1 MAENATANQG
11 SAQPAPARAGGALL
25 SGRRFTGGLLANWR
39 RTGWPRW
46 RRKFQLAARRAN
58 FYAIIEVIA
67 AVAFLAMTT
76 TTFVMIRSQSERELL
91 PSDLTAMLLI
101 GTLVP
106 AMALLILLGRRMA
119 LRRAAETLGGTG
131 RLHTQLV
138 FFFSLISAIP
148 TLLVV
153 IFASYL
159 FQSGVEFWFS
169 DSSRGLLENANKLA
183 RGYYEQNLRDVGNE
197 TVAMASD
204 LRDYLDQAPI
214 VSPAFAEGYSYQ
226 VVSRKLNESA
236 IIQKGADGKLRTAAI
251 VDPEKNSTRERI
263 TGDVLG
269 RLEAGE
275 PMVVTANAD
284 RIEAVT
290 PIDRDTGV
298 YLYAARSSDLLA
310 FSQGQRAQNIVRAY
324 EVLTSRARTLQLR
337 FNVALFVAS
346 LALVGLSV
354 WFALRFADRQ
364 VKPLYDLVGAAR
376 RVGSGNY
383 ALRVEGR
390 TGADE
395 IGQLNRAFNRM
406 TAQIERQTQALVG
419 ANQQLHERRAFI
431 EAVLESVSA
440 GVISV
445 DGRGRVRLINTPA
458 QALLFDRQ
466 EDHPAN
472 ELLSDIAPQ
481 IAALVEGESDS
492 AVIQHSKGG
501 ELLTLAV
508 RIARDRAGHVITF
521 EDITRQLL
529 DQRQAAWSDVARR
542 IAHEIKNPLTPIQLA
557 TERLKRRYRKQIEQ
571 DPELFDELTN
581 TIVRQV
587 GELRKMVDEFS
598 SFARLP
604 KPVFRAEDPV
614 DLARQSLF
622 LQEVARP
629 DIEFSFVADDAA
641 LGEAGLGHI
650 LCDRHQFG
658 QAMTNVLKNAVE
670 AIDARTRAAESTHR
684 GRIAVTMRG
693 EGSGPAKGDSAGEG
707 GVIAITIADNGIGL
721 PQERERIVEP
731 YMTTREKGTGLGL
744 AIVKKIVEEHGGE
757 MVFGNTGDGGAAVTL
772 RFARDP
778 LSKQR
783 TNGHQPGERAPEA
796 AE

>member
-1 MAENATANQG
+1 MQV
-11 SAQPAPARAGGALL
+11 
-25 SGRRFTGGLLANWR
+25 
-39 RTGWPRW
+39 
-46 RRKFQLAARRAN
+46 AARRAN
-58 FYAIIEVIA
+58 IFAIMEAVA
-67 AVAFLAMTT
+67 AIAFLAMTIV
-76 TTFVMIRSQSERELL
+76 TFLTIRGQSDRELM
-91 PSDLTAMLLI
+91 PSDLTATLLI

-153 IFASYL
+153 VFASYL

-169 DSSRGLLENANKLA
+169 DSSRGMLENANKLA

-204 LRDYLDQAPI
+204 LHDYLAQTPI
-214 VSPAFAEGYSYQ
+214 TSQTFAEGYSYQ

-236 IIQKGADGKLRTAAI
+236 IIQKAADGKLLTAAV

-263 TGDVLG
+263 TGEVLG
-269 RLEAGE
+269 RLEGGE
-275 PMVVTANAD
+275 PMVVTANAN

-290 PIDRDTGV
+290 PIDRAAGV

-324 EVLTSRARTLQLR
+324 EVLTRRARTLQLR

-383 ALRVEGR
+383 ALRLEGR

-440 GVISV
+440 GIISV
-445 DGRGRVRLINTPA
+445 DGEGRVQLINSPA
-458 QALLFDRQ
+458 QALLFDGER
-466 EDHPAN
+466 EHPAG
-472 ELLSDIAPQ
+472 ERLVDIAPQ
-481 IAALVEGESDS
+481 IAALVDS
-492 AVIQHSKGG
+492 GRDHAVIQHGRIQQSSGGG
-501 ELLTLAV
+501 ELLTFAV
-508 RIARDRAGHVITF
+508 RIARDRSGHVITF

-557 TERLKRRYRKQIEQ
+557 TERLKRRYRKQIAA
-571 DPELFDELTN
+571 DPELFDELTS
-581 TIVRQV
+581 TIIRQV
-587 GELRKMVDEFS
+587 GDLRKMVDEFS

-614 DLARQSLF
+614 DLARQAVF

-629 DIEFSFVADDAA
+629 DLQFAFTADEAA
-641 LGEAGLGHI
+641 RGRI

-670 AIDARTRAAESTHR
+670 AIEARARRANEGYV
-684 GRIAVTMRG
+684 GRVAVSMV
-693 EGSGPAKGDSAGEG
+693 GEG
-707 GVIAITIADNGIGL
+707 GGGGGGREGEGAIAITICDNGIGL
-721 PQERERIVEP
+721 PQDRERITEP

-757 MVFGNTGDGGAAVTL
+757 MVFAAAEDGGTRVTL

-778 LSKQR
+778 IAGAR
-783 TNGHQPGERAPEA
+783 TPEA